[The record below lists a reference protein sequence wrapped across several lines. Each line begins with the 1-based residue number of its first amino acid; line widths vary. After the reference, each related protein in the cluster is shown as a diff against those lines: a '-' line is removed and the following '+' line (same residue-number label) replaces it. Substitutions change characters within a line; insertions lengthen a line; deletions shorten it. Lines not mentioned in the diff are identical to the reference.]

1 MKKFVGYYIIGATNE
16 QDAQDE
22 KGLLLWSVKK
32 PNVISRLFNKWL
44 LNLYWVDKEKVLE
57 EKGFRTQRNK
67 DTQIYKVG
75 PSRNREDNET
85 KRFSSR
91 RSSGSSQGEA

>member
-1 MKKFVGYYIIGATNE
+1 MKKFSGYFIIGASSE

-22 KGLLLWSVKK
+22 KGLLLWSANK
-32 PNVISRLFNKWL
+32 PNAIVRFFNKLL
-44 LNLYWVDKEKVLE
+44 LNVYWVDKEKELE
-57 EKGFRTQRNK
+57 EKGFRAQRNK

-75 PSRNREDNET
+75 PSRNNDEK

-91 RSSGSSQGEA
+91 RSFGSSEGQA